1 MKIADISFKKE
12 LDNDKKSTYKIKFID
27 SCRSLSS
34 SLSNLVNILS
44 YGIHNIKFTDYKS
57 YLEYISTKEDE
68 LLIFNCLKC
77 SKNHKKHFNKELIK
91 NYQMPFKL
99 FEDLKDGNINPKEV
113 LKNQARFKSDVSEIK
128 TGGKKSIN
136 KKHNIEY
143 YSLF

>member
-1 MKIADISFKKE
+1 MKIADISLKKE
-12 LDNDKKSTYKIKFID
+12 FDNGKKSTYKIKFID

-44 YGIHNIKFTDYKS
+44 DGNIKCTDYKS

-68 LLIFNCLKC
+68 LIFNCLKC
-77 SKNHKKHFNKELIK
+77 NKNHKKHFNKELIK
-91 NYQMPFKL
+91 NYHMPFKL

-113 LKNQARFKSDVSEIK
+113 LKNQARFKSDVGEIK

-136 KKHNIEY
+136 KKYNIEY